1 MKFQWNKQYTDAVVI
16 ALVIIFPIV
25 LAGVPIGD
33 DYVRLYNGIDFNG
46 SGRWFATWLFQ
57 VLSNDKFIFN
67 LFPLPQILGIIIYAI
82 SLAWITQKLSIT
94 DRISNALII
103 LFALSFPFIFQNYA
117 YQYDCLT
124 MMLALSI
131 FSITPF
137 ILIPQEKD
145 KKQWVMY
152 SLFKVLLLIT
162 GLLFYQPALISFIIF
177 SIFIYL
183 VSDDRKLNILFWHA
197 IILIIAYFVDNFVVL
212 SIGDT
217 QYYKEFSRFNLS
229 ELHMNIYSNVISIL
243 NYVKPYYKNIFIIV
257 SHMII
262 LFAALKYLLINQ
274 KSTSN
279 IIVNMFGVLLLL
291 FITILFISILDRRI
305 LFPIFFTPRLLMS
318 MSSAYFCIAL
328 IAFKQKQQIKLLRTM
343 LIIAI
348 IPAIV
353 VLCIYTKA
361 ASIQEK
367 YDRMLI
373 TSLYD
378 GLSKVEIKENQKI
391 YFTCNQHWY
400 APYTKKVV
408 ERYPYM
414 MGFIYTDYLRRYWF
428 IREYLGD
435 YNIDTTNISSVYAKN
450 ESDYNA
456 MYQSNRLVSHYLYDI
471 YEWQDNIYVCVK

>member
-1 MKFQWNKQYTDAVVI
+1 MKFQWNKQYTDAVII
-16 ALVIIFPIV
+16 ALAVIFPIV
-25 LAGVPIGD
+25 LSGVPIGD
-33 DYVRLYNGIDFNG
+33 DYVRLYNGTDFNG

-162 GLLFYQPALISFIIF
+162 GLLFYQPALVSFIIF

-183 VSDDRKLNILFWHA
+183 ANDDRKLKILFWHA
-197 IILIIAYFVDNFVVL
+197 GVLITAYLIDHFMILTIGNTEYYRML
-212 SIGDT
+212 SHVTWGKLHINIVNHFIGIV
-217 QYYKEFSRFNLS
+217 YY
-229 ELHMNIYSNVISIL
+229 IQ
-243 NYVKPYYKNIFIIV
+243 PYYKNIFVIV
-257 SHMII
+257 SHIALLYFAVKYI
-262 LFAALKYLLINQ
+262 LLKH
-274 KSTSN
+274 KDAFN
-279 IIVNMFGVLLLL
+279 IIFGI
-291 FITILFISILDRRI
+291 FLFISLILVTMVFVSIPDN
-305 LFPIFFTPRLLMS
+305 IFFTPRLLMS
-318 MSSAYFCIAL
+318 LSSVYFCIAL
-328 IAFKQKQQIKLLRTM
+328 LAFKQQEQIKLLRAM

-348 IPAIV
+348 IPAVV

-378 GLSKVEIKENQKI
+378 GLSKVEIKENQKL

-400 APYTKKVV
+400 APYTQKVV

-414 MGFIYTDYLRRYWF
+414 MGFIYTDHLRKYYF
-428 IREYLGD
+428 IQEYLGNF
-435 YNIDTTNISSVYAKN
+435 NIHNATAVYAKSA
-450 ESDYNA
+450 EDYQEMFHSKKQA
-456 MYQSNRLVSHYLYDI
+456 THYLYDI
-471 YEWQDNIYVCVK
+471 YEWQDNVYVCVK

>member
-131 FSITPF
+131 FSIAPF

-162 GLLFYQPALISFIIF
+162 GLLFYQPALVSFIIF

-183 VSDDRKLNILFWHA
+183 ANDDRKLKILFWHA
-197 IILIIAYFVDNFVVL
+197 AVLVAAYLIDHFMILTIGNTEYYRML
-212 SIGDT
+212 SHVTWGKLHINIVNHFIGIV
-217 QYYKEFSRFNLS
+217 YY
-229 ELHMNIYSNVISIL
+229 IQ
-243 NYVKPYYKNIFIIV
+243 PYYKNIFVIV
-257 SHMII
+257 SHIALLYFAVKYI
-262 LFAALKYLLINQ
+262 LLKH
-274 KSTSN
+274 KDAFN
-279 IIVNMFGVLLLL
+279 IIFGV
-291 FITILFISILDRRI
+291 FLFISLILVTMVFVSIPDN
-305 LFPIFFTPRLLMS
+305 IFFTPRLLMS
-318 MSSAYFCIAL
+318 LSSAYFCVAL
-328 IAFKQKQQIKLLRTM
+328 LAFKQQEQIKLLRTM

-400 APYTKKVV
+400 APYTQKVV

-456 MYQSNRLVSHYLYDI
+456 MYQSNKLVSHYLYDI